1 MGSFG
6 RSNIGYAMKTYTDGE
21 QLNGYSRVTI
31 NVSDDIS
38 YTAGTDDGR
47 TLTLENPWGSS
58 EMAKDIL
65 DRVKG
70 MPYKPYDASGAVID
84 AAMELGDTIELHGN
98 NARVYTLKTNF
109 GGLITAEVSA
119 PGVEELDEETPYKST
134 TERKIIRQGAQLS
147 QLRTEF
153 QVETD
158 GIRATVTTIQD
169 AQTKMQS
176 SIDQNATGITAKVSK
191 TGGSSSSFGWT
202 LNDSSWT
209 IKAKNKTV
217 LSVDENGLTV
227 NGTGTFSGTI
237 TAKTGQIGGW
247 EINANSIQG
256 GAGKAGSSESSK
268 AAIFGMPSGNSTV
281 LAIGADK
288 HGAYTTAPFRV
299 TAQGDLY
306 ARNGK
311 FTGTVY
317 ANQIQFGDEESGYLA
332 GSGITAGSI
341 CGGSGGQIAS
351 KTIYGSNVAGTTLG
365 TSKFLGGVQN
375 SLGYADDAH
384 NIFSG
389 VMRARFLYADS
400 MGMKGGVFSLGTI
413 YYKDGNGVNK
423 TANVVKWENNGSN
436 LISL

>member
-47 TLTLENPWGSS
+47 TLTLENPWGTP

-84 AAMELGDTIELHGN
+84 AAMELGDTILLHDN

-153 QVETD
+153 QVEAD
-158 GIRATVTTIQD
+158 GIKAEVTNIQD
-169 AQTKMQS
+169 AQDKMKT
-176 SIDQNATGITAKVSK
+176 SIEQNATAISAKVSK
-191 TGGSSSSFGWT
+191 TSPEGSTSFGWE
-202 LNDSSWT
+202 LADSYWRLDSNG
-209 IKAKNKTV
+209 KSV
-217 LSVDENGLTV
+217 LYVDKNGLQVKGIITATGGKIGGFDIQSDYLSYKDQTWE
-227 NGTGTFSGTI
+227 GTKATGAYLGTKGLQLGKNFRVDMQGNLYAKSGTFDGTV
-237 TAKTGQIGGW
+237 
-247 EINANSIQG
+247 
-256 GAGKAGSSESSK
+256 KAGS
-268 AAIFGMPSGNSTV
+268 IDYG
-281 LAIGADK
+281 
-288 HGAYTTAPFRV
+288 
-299 TAQGDLY
+299 GD
-306 ARNGK
+306 
-311 FTGTVY
+311 
-317 ANQIQFGDEESGYLA
+317 SGYLD

-341 CGGSGGQIAS
+341 YGGSGGQIAS
-351 KTIYGSNVAGTTLG
+351 GTIYGSNVASTTLG
-365 TSKFLGGVQN
+365 TSKFLAGVQN

-384 NIFSG
+384 NVFSG
-389 VMRARFLYADS
+389 VMRAGFLYADS

>member
-6 RSNIGYAMKTYTDGE
+6 RSNIGFAMKTYTDGE

-47 TLTLENPWGSS
+47 TLTLENPWGTPQ
-58 EMAKDIL
+58 MAQDIL

-84 AAMELGDTIELHGN
+84 AAMELGDTIELHDN

-134 TERKIIRQGAQLS
+134 TERKIIRQGAQL
-147 QLRTEF
+147 RTEF

-158 GIRATVTTIQD
+158 GIRATVTNIQG
-169 AQTKMQS
+169 AQTKMQT
-176 SIDQNATGITAKVSK
+176 SIEQNATEITAKVSK

-256 GAGKAGSSESSK
+256 GAGKAGSSASSK

-288 HGAYTTAPFRV
+288 HGEYTTAPFRV

-317 ANQIQFGDEESGYLA
+317 ANQIQFGDEESGYLD
-332 GSGITAGSI
+332 GSGISAGSI
-341 CGGSGGQIAS
+341 YGGSGGQIAS
-351 KTIYGSNVAGTTLG
+351 GAVYGSNVASGTITGYNVYNKTLG
-365 TSKFLGGVQN
+365 TEKMDDGVNIQLDYAKYANDAVKLGIEDVNIGDGRLWYQGHRITFQSVTVDGTRLKFLTWV
-375 SLGYADDAH
+375 D
-384 NIFSG
+384 
-389 VMRARFLYADS
+389 
-400 MGMKGGVFSLGTI
+400 
-413 YYKDGNGVNK
+413 
-423 TANVVKWENNGSN
+423 
-436 LISL
+436 